1 MADGSVTT
9 DALTEPEAA
18 RLVKH
23 YEVLAAS
30 GSPDRMAESFAPDV
44 VVRFADFP
52 EMHGL
57 AELKRFIAARM
68 ARLKGYRLT
77 KRLRAVAGNVI
88 ICSWEAGWEDGCNGR
103 AMRGVGVEFMT
114 LRDGKIILW
123 EAVFNVWE
131 RGTSG
136 SLPIV

>member
-1 MADGSVTT
+1 
-9 DALTEPEAA
+9 
-18 RLVKH
+18 
-23 YEVLAAS
+23 
-30 GSPDRMAESFAPDV
+30 MAESFAPDV

-88 ICSWEAGWEDGCNGR
+88 ICSWEAGWEDGRDGR
-103 AMRGVGVEFMT
+103 AMQGVGGEFLT
-114 LRDGKIILW
+114 LSGGKVSVR
-123 EAVFNVWE
+123 EAVFNVGE
-131 RGTSG
+131 RGTGG

>member
-1 MADGSVTT
+1 MADGDKGT
-9 DALTEPEAA
+9 LTLREAE

-23 YEVLAAS
+23 YEDLAGS
-30 GSPDRMAESFAPDV
+30 GKPDRIAESFAADV
-44 VVRFADFP
+44 IVRFADFP

-57 AELKRFIAARM
+57 AELKQFLAARI
-68 ARLKGYRLT
+68 ARMRNYRLT
-77 KRLRAVAGNVI
+77 KRLRAVVGDLI
-88 ICSWEAGWEDGCNGR
+88 ICSWDGAWEDGRDGR
-103 AMRGVGVEFMT
+103 SLEGRGVEFMT
-114 LRDGKIILW
+114 PRDGKITVW